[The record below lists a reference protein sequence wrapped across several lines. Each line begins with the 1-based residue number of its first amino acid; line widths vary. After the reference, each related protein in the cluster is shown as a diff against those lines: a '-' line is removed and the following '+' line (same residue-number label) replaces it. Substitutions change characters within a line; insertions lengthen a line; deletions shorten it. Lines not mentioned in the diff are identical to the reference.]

1 MATNGNEVAINRALD
16 SPPLLVAVALFF
28 AAASFSSIALAA
40 NILAVNGQ
48 AQLISAQPP
57 TLVVVGMLVKESDAL
72 LLSPNAE
79 VLVQFDDGA
88 KMVVRGDSQVLFRK
102 LVENGLL
109 DARQKTLQI
118 IKGGLRY
125 LSGALTIRK
134 RVAFETLSAT
144 VGIRGTDIEIAVSDA
159 PVEGNPAGTYL
170 KVNTGQAVLAGLD
183 GAEVELAP
191 GQVAFGAEPQP
202 TAKGIR
208 AIARPSAARMEVT
221 PLSVF
226 KLAQLDGLLT

>member
-1 MATNGNEVAINRALD
+1 MATNGNEAAINRAFD

-48 AQLISAQPP
+48 AQLISAQHP
-57 TLVVVGMLVKESDAL
+57 TPVVVGMLVKESDAL
-72 LLSPNAE
+72 LLLPNAE

-88 KMVVRGDSQVLFRK
+88 KMVVRGDSQVVFRK
-102 LVENGLL
+102 LVEHGPT
-109 DARQKTLQI
+109 DTRQKTLQI

-125 LSGALTIRK
+125 LSGVLTLRRK
-134 RVAFETLSAT
+134 VAFETASAT
-144 VGIRGTDIEIAVSDA
+144 VGIRGTDIEIAVSDT

-202 TAKGIR
+202 TAKGTR
-208 AIARPSAARMEVT
+208 AITRPSAARMEMI

-226 KLAQLDGLLT
+226 KSAQLDSLLN